1 MTFQKGGQHSQL
13 SPERQQP
20 NRTVSMAV
28 GLSLFADG
36 SVDCNRNFRYSGLC
50 RRRRRRRLRL
60 RFSYYLT

>member
-1 MTFQKGGQHSQL
+1 
-13 SPERQQP
+13 
-20 NRTVSMAV
+20 MAV